1 MIEYKRQVECRIYF
15 SQADDD
21 SNLWDPIQNKWHPI
35 ENCVRRCEC
44 MDLPGRCCVRQWI
57 AQRSGVAPDPV
68 CRLLERRSA
77 LKAATKP
84 TPRITT
90 AIEAGCVSHAD
101 GHHNF
106 GHP

>member
-1 MIEYKRQVECRIYF
+1 VNVWTCLDVVVYGGGLLSGV
-15 SQADDD
+15 
-21 SNLWDPIQNKWHPI
+21 P
-35 ENCVRRCEC
+35 
-44 MDLPGRCCVRQWI
+44 
-57 AQRSGVAPDPV
+57 GVAPDPV
-68 CRLLERRSA
+68 CRLLEPRSA

-90 AIEAGCVSHAD
+90 AIEAGCVSHAH

>member
-1 MIEYKRQVECRIYF
+1 VNVWTCLDVVVYG
-15 SQADDD
+15 SGLL
-21 SNLWDPIQNKWHPI
+21 S
-35 ENCVRRCEC
+35 
-44 MDLPGRCCVRQWI
+44 GR
-57 AQRSGVAPDPV
+57 GVAPDPV

-106 GHP
+106 GHPCYLDGFLPIPDEPVTFMTCYYNESNGLALA